1 MKKQRIVIKIGS
13 SSLTSKSGSLS
24 YEKLNEHVKAI
35 AKLKKMGHE
44 VILISSGAVAAGFSL
59 LGYPVRPA
67 NIAQKQA
74 AASVGQGLL
83 MQGYMEQ
90 FQQEQMVAAQILL
103 TREDFSSEER
113 FKNAYSTMTELLK
126 RGAIPII
133 NENDTTSVEELT
145 FGDNDMLSAL
155 VSGFMHADTLCIL
168 TDVNGLYTANPNI
181 DIHAKKYDRLE
192 RITEELLA
200 VAGESNS
207 QVGTGGMRSKILAAD
222 VALSLQVQVFIGK
235 GSGEDK
241 LVQIIQNQ
249 GDGTY
254 LESPQAERS
263 IPTHKQWIALHS
275 KSNGAITI
283 DAGAAYAILF
293 QGKSLLPA
301 GVTMINQP
309 FTRDAII
316 DVYDEESNLIGKG
329 KTRFSSIE
337 LEQIKGLTSHEAKKQ
352 IQITKPE
359 VIHRDQWVRIIQP

>member
-1 MKKQRIVIKIGS
+1 
-13 SSLTSKSGSLS
+13 
-24 YEKLNEHVKAI
+24 
-35 AKLKKMGHE
+35 
-44 VILISSGAVAAGFSL
+44 
-59 LGYPVRPA
+59 
-67 NIAQKQA
+67 
-74 AASVGQGLL
+74 
-83 MQGYMEQ
+83 
-90 FQQEQMVAAQILL
+90 
-103 TREDFSSEER
+103 
-113 FKNAYSTMTELLK
+113 MTELLK

-275 KSNGAITI
+275 KSNGM
-283 DAGAAYAILF
+283 
-293 QGKSLLPA
+293 K
-301 GVTMINQP
+301 
-309 FTRDAII
+309 
-316 DVYDEESNLIGKG
+316 
-329 KTRFSSIE
+329 
-337 LEQIKGLTSHEAKKQ
+337 
-352 IQITKPE
+352 
-359 VIHRDQWVRIIQP
+359 